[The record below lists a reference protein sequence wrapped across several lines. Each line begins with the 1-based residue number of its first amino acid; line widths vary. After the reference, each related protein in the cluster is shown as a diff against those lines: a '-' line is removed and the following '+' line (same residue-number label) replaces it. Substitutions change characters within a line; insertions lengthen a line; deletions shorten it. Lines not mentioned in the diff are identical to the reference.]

1 MKNPRFLIKLKKVHE
16 KSGLSAYE
24 VAKRLGLN
32 ASTVRKFVTQDIVAE
47 FLPDHVL
54 KIVNFYG
61 LDWRDPAVIEVIE
74 DQDVDLDI
82 TPPVDADPQ
91 IKNLLAVPV

>member
-1 MKNPRFLIKLKKVHE
+1 MINPRFLVKLKEPHE
-16 KSGLSAYE
+16 KSGYSAYE

-32 ASTVRKFVTQDIVAE
+32 ASTVRKWVTSNVEAE

-61 LDWRDPAVIEVIE
+61 LDWRDPNVIEVIE
-74 DQDVDLDI
+74 VEDDSSGQLKTV
-82 TPPVDADPQ
+82 
-91 IKNLLAVPV
+91 LATA